1 MAIVNW
7 TGTTGND
14 TIRFATYGRP
24 SSTNTYTFDALA
36 GTDTLDMVAG
46 NNQYASRFISTNF
59 IISAADANG
68 VIVVTG
74 ASSGG
79 QDHFTFNLKSVE
91 SIKFFDTTVQLSYG
105 PPPPPIDTTPP
116 TVSAYSP
123 TDGATDVRVGSDIV
137 LTFSEAIMKGSGAI
151 ELHIGSATGAL
162 FASYDAATSTNL
174 TVSGNTLTINPTVD
188 LSNGTHYFVTLAAGS
203 IKDVAGNNYS
213 GTTSYDFSTVAAV
226 PAVDTTPPTVSAYS
240 PTDGSTGV
248 GVGSDIVLTFSEAI
262 MKGSGAIELH
272 IGSATGALF
281 ASYDAATSTNLTVS
295 GNTLTINPTV
305 DLSNGTHYFVTLAAG
320 SIKDVAGNNYSGTTS
335 YDFSTVAAVP
345 AVDTTPPTVSGYNP
359 TVGSTGVGVRSDI
372 VLTFSEAVQR
382 GAGVIELHS
391 GSVTGALVASYD
403 VATSTNIT
411 VTGNIL
417 TIHPTAD
424 LSNGTHYFVKL
435 AAGSIKDV
443 VGNNYAGTT
452 AYDFSTTA
460 TTPAAD
466 TTPPTVSAYSPAV
479 GANGIGVAN
488 NIVLTFS
495 EAVQR
500 GTGVIELHS
509 GSATGSLVASYD
521 AATSTNLTVSGNTLT
536 INPSVDLVS
545 GTHYFVTLAAGS
557 IKDVAGNN
565 YSGTTAYDF
574 STTSA
579 TPATDT
585 TPPTVVT
592 FSPANAATGVGIS
605 SDLVLTFSEA
615 IHNGSGAIAIHNGS
629 STGAVVASSDDP
641 MTESISISGS
651 TLTIHH
657 TNNLLY
663 NTHYFV
669 TFGQGSVN
677 DLAGNHFDG
686 TTPYDFFT
694 EQAPIPVLNPG
705 TGGGNSDIAPVIVGG
720 GILGALS
727 WVLFL

>member
-7 TGTTGND
+7 TGGSTND
-14 TIRFATYGRP
+14 TIRFGTYGQP
-24 SSTNTYTFDALA
+24 DPTNTYTLDGQG
-36 GTDTLDMVAG
+36 GTDMLDMVAG
-46 NNQYASRFISTNF
+46 NQYASKFKSTNF
-59 IISAADANG
+59 TIGTADANG

-79 QDHFTFNLKSVE
+79 KDHFTFNLKSVE
-91 SIKFFDTTVQLSYG
+91 SIKFSDTTVQLSYG
-105 PPPPPIDTTPP
+105 TPVTPPPVTPTPVTPP
-116 TVSAYSP
+116 PVTP
-123 TDGATDVRVGSDIV
+123 TPVT
-137 LTFSEAIMKGSGAI
+137 
-151 ELHIGSATGAL
+151 
-162 FASYDAATSTNL
+162 
-174 TVSGNTLTINPTVD
+174 PTP
-188 LSNGTHYFVTLAAGS
+188 VTPTPVTPTPVTPTPVTPTPVTPAPVTPAPVTPAPVTPTPVTPTPVTPTPVTPTPVTPTP
-203 IKDVAGNNYS
+203 VAPAPV
-213 GTTSYDFSTVAAV
+213 TPAPVAPTPVV
-226 PAVDTTPPTVSAYS
+226 P
-240 PTDGSTGV
+240 G
-248 GVGSDIVLTFSEAI
+248 
-262 MKGSGAIELH
+262 
-272 IGSATGALF
+272 
-281 ASYDAATSTNLTVS
+281 
-295 GNTLTINPTV
+295 
-305 DLSNGTHYFVTLAAG
+305 
-320 SIKDVAGNNYSGTTS
+320 
-335 YDFSTVAAVP
+335 
-345 AVDTTPPTVSGYNP
+345 DTTPPTVSGYNP

-391 GSVTGALVASYD
+391 GSATGALVASYD

-417 TIHPTAD
+417 TIHPAAD

-460 TTPAAD
+460 ATPAAD

-495 EAVQR
+495 EAVHR

-615 IHNGSGAIAIHNGS
+615 IHKGSGAIAIHNGS

-657 TNNLLY
+657 TNNLSY

-720 GILGALS
+720 GIVGALS